1 MYQNKNKKASVYRA
15 QSIDHVKCHL
25 NFFFF
30 FLIYLNFNRKNFHKI
45 LTDLKNGEK

>member
-25 NFFFF
+25 NFFF
-30 FLIYLNFNRKNFHKI
+30 LIYLNFNRKNFHKI